1 MLKKLRKKLIKKLT
15 TKPREYPIKYDES
28 GRSARKRVFCL
39 YNKGR
44 MPKEVKQEMDDIHLP
59 TAIRY
64 YYQWKKLPKD
74 LDASYRLL
82 KSMLKSSPRAMQE
95 MVEDFTQKTSMTE
108 DEVLSELQKPWAF
121 RRLVLGWWADK
132 VRISQRDRIM
142 RRLQAAAHMV
152 YIFECA
158 GIPPEKITE
167 ALMKLHK

>member
-1 MLKKLRKKLIKKLT
+1 MAKNIFQRLANKINA
-15 TKPREYPIKYDES
+15 KPRKYPIKYDEF
-28 GRSARKRVFCL
+28 GRSARKQALEFFD
-39 YNKGR
+39 KGR
-44 MPKEVKQEMDDIHLP
+44 MPEEVEQELDDIPLL
-59 TAIRY
+59 TARRY

-108 DEVLSELQKPWAF
+108 DEVLAELQKPWAF